1 MANPSQALSAPP
13 PNEKRDGFGNVVD
26 PVVSFARGRIIGSSV
41 DEVRRLR
48 HGQAV
53 AAERVRRLGPQS
65 IGVFTGN
72 QRDFPIRPE
81 DIATSCEE
89 WVGPGLVAEEL
100 RRLAVE
106 HLGGLPDDGCA
117 VFNRTSAGIVAT
129 IAAHAG
135 GRPVLSIVPLGGRS
149 HASVVRGCG
158 LARVEMIEV
167 QGDGDWRARIAG
179 CALVVVTTV
188 TSSLERL
195 DDEIARAAIEAAKAA
210 GCVTFL
216 DEAYGARVRP
226 YLHGGAKALELGADL
241 AITNCDK
248 AGLSGPRSGV
258 LAGRA
263 PLVVAAS
270 AKGSEYGMEARAP
283 IAAATFRSL
292 AAFDPAHL
300 RKEAESGGRLAEA
313 LARRLGGMVA
323 RSDLGPMIHEDDVL
337 RELIRRSGLSQND
350 IAVVPAESGAALG
363 MVLLEDHGILT
374 VNTHGQPGARISV
387 RLKPTLDALD
397 RVGGIEATV
406 EAFDRSVD
414 KVAAMLGD
422 ETALRALIHGRQ

>member
-1 MANPSQALSAPP
+1 MKLSAASVPAADSL
-13 PNEKRDGFGNVVD
+13 KRDSFGNVID
-26 PVVSFARGRIIGSSV
+26 PVVSFARGNIIASSV

-53 AAERVRRLGPQS
+53 AADRVRRMGPES

-72 QRDFPIRPE
+72 QRDFPIKEE

-89 WVGPGLVAEEL
+89 WVGPGLIAEDL
-100 RRLAVE
+100 RRVAVK
-106 HLGGLPDDGCA
+106 HLGGRPDDACA

-135 GRPVLSIVPLGGRS
+135 GRPVLSIVPPTGRS
-149 HASVVRGCG
+149 HASVVRGCA
-158 LARVEMIEV
+158 LARVDLVEV
-167 QGDGDWRARIAG
+167 VGDGDWKSRISE
-179 CALVVVTTV
+179 CRLVVITTV

-195 DDEIARAAIEAAKAA
+195 DDKITQDAVDAAKSH

-216 DEAYGARVRP
+216 DEAYGARLRP
-226 YLHGGAKALELGADL
+226 YLHGGVKALELGADL

-283 IAAATFRSL
+283 IVAATWRSL
-292 AAFDPAHL
+292 LAFDPEHL
-300 RKEAESGGRLAEA
+300 RKEAAAGAQLADA
-313 LARRLGGMVA
+313 LGRRLGDIVS
-323 RSDLGPMIHEDDVL
+323 RSDLGPMIHEEDML
-337 RELIRRSGLSQND
+337 REMLCRNGASDQPIG
-350 IAVVPAESGAALG
+350 IVPAEAGAALG
-363 MVLLEDHGILT
+363 MVLLADDGILT

-397 RVGGIEATV
+397 RVGGIDVTV
-406 EAFDRSVD
+406 DAFDRAVT
-414 KVAAMLGD
+414 KVSKMLRD
-422 ETALRALIHGRQ
+422 ETAMRKLIHGDQ